1 MGSVRRDEQ
10 REGIAHWPRRR
21 AGATVAGRLT
31 TAAALALVLAG
42 CYAGRQDMP
51 TGADGDGGEDGSGS
65 GSSGDESGGVPDD
78 PTSDCAGVGAG
89 LAPMRRLTKVQYENS
104 VRDLFGGVIEPGPTF
119 PESVIHEE
127 YTNNPSANVVSLS
140 AAEDILLAAEHA
152 GQQVVDG
159 IDGIVDC
166 EPGAACAESFVDDLG
181 RRAFRRPLREEERQ
195 ALLDVY
201 AQVEAEAGFADGIGT
216 VVTVI
221 LQAPQ
226 FLYLYEEGVAEVEP
240 GVVELSDHELAA
252 RLSYMMWD
260 TTPDDELLELAD
272 AGLLRDPA
280 ELRAQ
285 AERLLADHGRS
296 GPALDRFFRE
306 WMHFDGV
313 PAFDKDPTL
322 FPAYDDALAAAMDE
336 ELSRFVDGVLRSDAP
351 TLRTLLTSPATEVDA
366 TLAGFY
372 GVSAPADGWGP
383 VTLPAEERPGL
394 LSRPALLAEHSTASS
409 SAPIFRG
416 RLIRTQLLCDVIPPP
431 PDDAMANAPEYPEGA
446 TEREKSDILMQHMNC
461 GACHGLMN
469 PIGLGFERY
478 DAMGAWRDL
487 DVNGEPVD
495 SRGEILGGAEGLAGT
510 FDGVPDLGERLA
522 DSDVVAACFARQLYR
537 HSLGLEVSQTL
548 MCASEPVEQ
557 AFVASG
563 GDIPTLVLELVT
575 SNAFRMRVLPEGE

>member
-1 MGSVRRDEQ
+1 M
-10 REGIAHWPRRR
+10 
-21 AGATVAGRLT
+21 
-31 TAAALALVLAG
+31 LALTLALAG
-42 CYAGRQDMP
+42 CYAGRHDLP
-51 TGADGDGGEDGSGS
+51 PGADGDGGEGGS
-65 GSSGDESGGVPDD
+65 ESGGSEGESDGEPED
-78 PTSDCAGVGAG
+78 PTTDCAGVGAG

-104 VRDLFGGVIEPGPTF
+104 VRDLFAGAIEPGPTF

-127 YTNNPSANVVSLS
+127 YSNNPAANVVSLS
-140 AAEDILLAAEHA
+140 AAEDIMIAAERA
-152 GQQVVDG
+152 GEQVVDE
-159 IDGIVDC
+159 IASIVSC
-166 EPGAACAESFVDDLG
+166 EPGPACAESFVNDLG
-181 RRAFRRPLREEERQ
+181 RRAFRRPLRAEERQ

-201 AQVEAEAGFADGIGT
+201 AQVEAEAGFADAIGT

-226 FLYLYEEGVAEVEP
+226 FLYLHEEGVAEVEP

-252 RLSYMMWD
+252 RLSYLVWD

-285 AERLLADHGRS
+285 AERLLADHARS

-313 PAFDKDPTL
+313 PAFDKDPAL

-336 ELSRFVDGVLRSDAP
+336 ELTRFVGGVMRSDAP
-351 TLRTLLTSPATEVDA
+351 TLRTLLTSSATEVDA

-372 GVSAPADGWGP
+372 GVDAPASGWAP
-383 VTLPAEERPGL
+383 VTLPAAERPGL

-416 RLIRTQLLCDVIPPP
+416 RLGRTQLLCDVIPPP
-431 PDDAMANAPEYPEGA
+431 PDDAMANAPAYPDGA
-446 TEREKSDILMQHMNC
+446 TEREKSQILMDHMNC

-469 PIGLGFERY
+469 PIGLGFERF
-478 DAMGAWRDL
+478 DASGAWREL
-487 DVNGEPVD
+487 DVNGQPVD
-495 SRGEILGGAEGLAGT
+495 SSGEIIAAADGLAGE
-510 FDGVPDLGERLA
+510 FDGVSELGERLA
-522 DSDVVAACFARQLYR
+522 ERDAVATCFARQLYR
-537 HSLGLEVSQTL
+537 HSLGLEVTEAL
-548 MCASEPVEQ
+548 ACASQPIEE
-557 AFVASG
+557 AFLASG

>member
-1 MGSVRRDEQ
+1 M
-10 REGIAHWPRRR
+10 
-21 AGATVAGRLT
+21 
-31 TAAALALVLAG
+31 AALGLALAG
-42 CYAGRQDMP
+42 CYAGRHDMP
-51 TGADGDGGEDGSGS
+51 GVDGDGGSAGESG
-65 GSSGDESGGVPDD
+65 GSGDESGGVPGD
-78 PTSDCAGVGAG
+78 PTTDCAGVGAG
-89 LAPMRRLTKVQYENS
+89 LAPMRRLTKVQYDNTI
-104 VRDLFGGVIEPGPTF
+104 RDLFGGAVEPGATF

-127 YTNNPSANVVSLS
+127 YSNNPSANVVSLS
-140 AAEDILLAAEHA
+140 AAQNILLAAEHA

-159 IDGIVDC
+159 IGGIVDC
-166 EPGAACAESFVDDLG
+166 EPGPACAASFVDDLG
-181 RRAFRRPLREEERQ
+181 RRAFRRPLRADERQ

-201 AQVEAEAGFADGIGT
+201 AQVEAEAGFADAIGT

-226 FLYLYEEGVAEVEP
+226 FLYLHEEGAAEVEP

-252 RLSYMMWD
+252 RLSYLVWD
-260 TTPDDELLELAD
+260 TMPDDELLELAD
-272 AGLLRDPA
+272 AGLLRDAA

-285 AERLLADHGRS
+285 AERLLADRERS

-313 PAFDKDPTL
+313 PAYDKDPAL
-322 FPAYDDALAAAMDE
+322 FPAYDDALATAMDE
-336 ELSRFVDGVLRSDAP
+336 ELTRFVDGVLRSDAP
-351 TLRTLLTSPATEVDA
+351 TLRTLLTSSATAVDG

-372 GVSAPADGWGP
+372 GVDAPADGWAP
-383 VTLPAEERPGL
+383 VTLPADERPGL

-431 PDDAMANAPEYPEGA
+431 PDDAMANAPAYPDGA
-446 TEREKSDILMQHMNC
+446 TERERSAILMDHMNC

-495 SRGEILGGAEGLAGT
+495 SRGEIIGGTEGLVGE
-510 FDGVPDLGERLA
+510 FDGVSDLGARLA
-522 DSDVVAACFARQLYR
+522 DSDQVAACFARQLYR

-548 MCASEPVEQ
+548 ACASDPVEQ

-575 SNAFRMRVLPEGE
+575 SNAFRMRVLPEEE